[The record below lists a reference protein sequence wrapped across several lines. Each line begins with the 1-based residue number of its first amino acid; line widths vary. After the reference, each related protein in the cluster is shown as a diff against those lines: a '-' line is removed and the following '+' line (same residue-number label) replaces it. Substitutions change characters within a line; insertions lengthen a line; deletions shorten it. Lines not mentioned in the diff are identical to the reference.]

1 MRSTSVLRGAFSAL
15 LLASMGSLGT
25 LGCAASGGSRAGDF
39 PVPEGVTVDVQ
50 EQTYAVFGAD
60 PRSIWD
66 SMNQRGP
73 RSGGRFAWGLH
84 GWRFNWTT
92 QWARTAEE
100 CRVADVQIEMS
111 TEITMPDWR
120 SRAAA
125 PIELR
130 EMWDEFERQL
140 REHEEQHRTYA
151 LDAIDDLRSAILS
164 VRAPDCE
171 SASRRIR
178 AQTDVIMTRYRD
190 LNRRYDER
198 STVTFPPRR

>member
-1 MRSTSVLRGAFSAL
+1 MHRLLPLAAL
-15 LLASMGSLGT
+15 A
-25 LGCAASGGSRAGDF
+25 LGCASSGGSRSADF

-50 EQTYAVFGAD
+50 EETYAVFGAD

-66 SMNQRGP
+66 SMNRRGP
-73 RSGGRFAWGLH
+73 RLRGRFAWGLH

-92 QWARTAEE
+92 QWARTEGE

-120 SRAAA
+120 SRASA
-125 PIELR
+125 PVELR

-140 REHEEQHRTYA
+140 REHEDQHRTYA
-151 LDAIDDLRSAILS
+151 LDAIEDLRRTILAA
-164 VRAPDCE
+164 RGPDCE
-171 SASRRIR
+171 TVSRRIR
-178 AQTDVIMTRYRD
+178 AQTDVIMERYD
-190 LNRRYDER
+190 ELNRLYDER